1 MLKTKVVNIFS
12 LTGTLC
18 LLLCLPSIVTAAD
31 EFRMDPAR
39 VQGPDVCADCHE
51 YNIDAWRETHHFTT
65 FKELPSRPEA
75 RDIADKMGL
84 KRIKQGSDCLGCH
97 FTAKPDDAGK
107 VKTIA
112 GITCESCHGAGDK
125 YVDIHSDFG
134 GKDVT
139 AENEDPAHKK
149 KRWEDSVAAGL
160 IRPNDAYA
168 VAENCYSCHTVPNEK
183 LVNVGGHPA
192 GSKFELVRW
201 SQGEVRHN
209 LHYTNGK
216 ENVEAPIERRRML
229 YLVGKMLD
237 LEYAFRG
244 LADATAKA
252 DYAVSMAKRA
262 NRATKQLKALNASL
276 NNGTIAEIVAIG
288 EATKL
293 KLNARDTYN
302 AAAAK
307 VSSLAKT
314 FSSDTD
320 PASLAAIDER
330 LPTADK
336 YRGTV
341 YNP

>member
-1 MLKTKVVNIFS
+1 MYQAIQIYLRSNFFV
-12 LTGTLC
+12 LC
-18 LLLCLPSIVTAAD
+18 LLAILPNLALAGD
-31 EFRMDPAR
+31 EFRLDPSR

-51 YNIDAWRETHHFTT
+51 YNIDAWRETHHFKT

-75 RDIADKMGL
+75 REIADKMGL

-139 AENEDPAHKK
+139 AENEDPAHKT
-149 KRWEDSVAAGL
+149 KRWVDSVKAGM
-160 IRPNDAYA
+160 IRPSDAYA
-168 VAENCYSCHTVPNEK
+168 VAKNCYGCHTVPNEK

-209 LHYTNGK
+209 LHYSNGK

-262 NRATKQLKALNASL
+262 NRATKQLKALNAALKNEKISK
-276 NNGTIAEIVAIG
+276 IVAIG

-293 KLNARDTYN
+293 KLNARDVYN
-302 AAAAK
+302 TAASKVAA
-307 VSSLAKT
+307 LAKS
-314 FSSDTD
+314 FSDDTD
-320 PASLAAIDER
+320 PATLSAVDER

-336 YRGTV
+336 YRGKV

>member
-1 MLKTKVVNIFS
+1 MFRTITAKISS
-12 LTGTLC
+12 LLAVLTVITL
-18 LLLCLPSIVTAAD
+18 LPTAVLAEG
-31 EFRMDPAR
+31 EFRLDPAR

-51 YNIDAWRETHHFTT
+51 YNVDAWRETHHFST

-75 RDIADKMGL
+75 REIADKLGL
-84 KRIKQGSDCLGCH
+84 KRIKDGSDCLGCH
-97 FTAKPDDAGK
+97 FTAKPDDNGR

-139 AENEDPAHKK
+139 AENEDPAHKE
-149 KRWEDSVAAGL
+149 KRWADSVAAGM
-160 IRPNDAYA
+160 IRPTDAYA

-192 GSKFELVRW
+192 GSNFELVRW

-209 LHYTNGK
+209 LHYSNGK

-262 NRATKQLKALNASL
+262 NRATKQLAALNQGL
-276 NNGTIAEIVAIG
+276 NNKTIAEIVAIG

-307 VSSLAKT
+307 VASLAKS
-314 FSSDTD
+314 FSDNTD
-320 PASLAAIDER
+320 PATLAAVDAR
-330 LPTADK
+330 LPGADK
-336 YRGTV
+336 YRGSV